1 MELGTSLSPRE
12 PQLAGAEEQS
22 NPPFLPKEIGAT
34 KQETREVGPTPPA
47 TKESGLACSPSTE
60 KKPDLIPEEVVN
72 DDAAAECVD
81 ESAEVVESEGFEPG
95 SEEREDE
102 ESSEE
107 ETLGIPPESLEKR
120 KTLFEKLAIDALEK
134 AKQGRSPL
142 NHEDME
148 AVIEWLAWYRD
159 SPNRKDNLGQTV
171 SPAHKIDFSLAEPLT
186 IPGVSDVKD
195 ENLFSAPDLMGENVE
210 DKKGVSIKGELG
222 AVSPGSGDCV
232 ENAASDAVRENE
244 GKEVGVLSRSVQVSV
259 CSEAMSAN
267 FLQPLDGKPLSLG
280 LAFMEPE
287 FSKQVKGAGTLQSG
301 GGKEQAE
308 HAHKFETLA
317 NLDSDLEKEVYL
329 VSNERAM
336 ARFGPRNPADSEE
349 EQKSGEG
356 KVQAR
361 ASRPCSI
368 IINDALSIRK
378 NMIKMIKDE
387 SMDKDFVKF
396 LRTENKSFTAEIL
409 RIDKDPDP
417 FSPSKMASLEARMR
431 CLKGLS
437 PIKEAKKIPMSSE
450 QKSQSKTT
458 EGGTS
463 KSVADDA
470 VTETELEGAVPSP
483 LVGKEVFDV
492 MREVKSPVDRALE
505 GTPDACKVVLPKSS
519 SAGDQRF
526 PVQ

>member
-1 MELGTSLSPRE
+1 MKN
-12 PQLAGAEEQS
+12 Q
-22 NPPFLPKEIGAT
+22 
-34 KQETREVGPTPPA
+34 
-47 TKESGLACSPSTE
+47 
-60 KKPDLIPEEVVN
+60 
-72 DDAAAECVD
+72 
-81 ESAEVVESEGFEPG
+81 
-95 SEEREDE
+95 
-102 ESSEE
+102 
-107 ETLGIPPESLEKR
+107 
-120 KTLFEKLAIDALEK
+120 
-134 AKQGRSPL
+134 
-142 NHEDME
+142 
-148 AVIEWLAWYRD
+148 
-159 SPNRKDNLGQTV
+159 
-171 SPAHKIDFSLAEPLT
+171 
-186 IPGVSDVKD
+186 
-195 ENLFSAPDLMGENVE
+195 
-210 DKKGVSIKGELG
+210 
-222 AVSPGSGDCV
+222 
-232 ENAASDAVRENE
+232 
-244 GKEVGVLSRSVQVSV
+244 
-259 CSEAMSAN
+259 
-267 FLQPLDGKPLSLG
+267 
-280 LAFMEPE
+280 
-287 FSKQVKGAGTLQSG
+287 
-301 GGKEQAE
+301 
-308 HAHKFETLA
+308 FETLA

-329 VSNERAM
+329 VSNERAR

-409 RIDKDPDP
+409 RIDKVPDP

-526 PVQ
+526 PVQVGLEMQNALPTKSWANVVMSSGETLDSKELDIPISISSVPRLNYRR